1 MRISGICSKHGY
13 YKGGK
18 CSECIVNNKS
28 VPYVFMRTERGY
40 RTDMEFSTTTVEK
53 DIEDINRRNNG

>member
-18 CSECIVNNKS
+18 CPECVMNKKS
-28 VPYVFMRTERGY
+28 APYVFMRTERGY
-40 RTDMEFSTTTVEK
+40 RTDMEFSSITMEESITQMRE
-53 DIEDINRRNNG
+53 GAL

>member
-1 MRISGICSKHGY
+1 M
-13 YKGGK
+13 
-18 CSECIVNNKS
+18 NNKS

-53 DIEDINRRNNG
+53 DIEGINRRNNG